1 MKTYHSNV
9 TGCFILDLHETLQ
22 SRNNGASWTRTTE
35 TSWWHTT
42 ETLLGVSFE
51 ICLTRYGD
59 VLMGQCCYF
68 LLRCRDN
75 VPSKRHGCFIQ
86 DVPATSLGHT
96 EGPFYD
102 VATTPCCQF
111 GLCIAM
117 FAYMFW
123 YIFITLFFEV
133 LLKGFIFESRDVI
146 FFIYTWD
153 LM

>member
-1 MKTYHSNV
+1 M
-9 TGCFILDLHETLQ
+9 
-22 SRNNGASWTRTTE
+22 
-35 TSWWHTT
+35 
-42 ETLLGVSFE
+42 LLGVSFWTY
-51 ICLTRYGD
+51 TRRCRVVIMGRHGHVPLRRLGD
-59 VLMGQCCYF
+59 IPQRRCWVF
-68 LLRCRDN
+68 LLRFVWHVVETYWWDVVVTSSWDVVITFHQN
-75 VPSKRHGCFIQ
+75 DIGCFIQ

-96 EGPFYD
+96 EGHSYD

-117 FAYMFW
+117 FVYMFW